1 MPAREDFLGNLVFSS
16 YYKDASPV
24 RIASR
29 VFSFVDSV
37 SASLT
42 SCKTRAAFPRGKNRL
57 VELGARAGITVLAA
71 RAPTWNN
78 SQWAGKYAVICSPPS
93 NGLGWV
99 QRGGTGQWP
108 IKLTLGC
115 VVLSARWWRTLIQTG
130 GSGSIPRS
138 ALRTPH
144 LKSEPPHVGCY
155 KVQGEVSTI
164 TESQHREYEPNRS
177 PPRPHPRTKTTDRGR
192 DGVTE
197 LRPLFGF
204 PSRFSSR
211 DPCLESASHSAA
223 RCETMACQEAV
234 WWDP

>member
-99 QRGGTGQWP
+99 QRSGTGQWP
-108 IKLTLGC
+108 IKLTLGR

-155 KVQGEVSTI
+155 GSGAQRVEFCF
-164 TESQHREYEPNRS
+164 EE
-177 PPRPHPRTKTTDRGR
+177 RPHTTLIGNTFGNHSKTIMGLKPGTTRR
-192 DGVTE
+192 WSPAT
-197 LRPLFGF
+197 
-204 PSRFSSR
+204 
-211 DPCLESASHSAA
+211 SAA
-223 RCETMACQEAV
+223 VVR
-234 WWDP
+234 

>member
-1 MPAREDFLGNLVFSS
+1 MLLGRVLTVFSLMPAREDFLGNLVFSS

-108 IKLTLGC
+108 IKLTLGR

-155 KVQGEVSTI
+155 KGSGGSFHDYRI
-164 TESQHREYEPNRS
+164 A
-177 PPRPHPRTKTTDRGR
+177 
-192 DGVTE
+192 
-197 LRPLFGF
+197 
-204 PSRFSSR
+204 
-211 DPCLESASHSAA
+211 ASGL
-223 RCETMACQEAV
+223 
-234 WWDP
+234 